1 MGSSPSSPRT
11 RTTSSDTMEQTYI
24 MIKPDGVQRGL
35 VGEIISRFER
45 RGFKLAAMK
54 LVSPGQAHLEEH
66 YADLKEKSFF
76 PGLIKYMTSG
86 PVCAMVWEGKDA
98 VKTGRVMLGATNP
111 LASSPAPSVVTTPS
125 TSAATSA

>member
-1 MGSSPSSPRT
+1 MSNPSQLSQPPPGQ
-11 RTTSSDTMEQTYI
+11 QTEHVH
-24 MIKPDGVQRGL
+24 PPAGL

-86 PVCAMVWEGKDA
+86 EFAH
-98 VKTGRVMLGATNP
+98 
-111 LASSPAPSVVTTPS
+111 TP
-125 TSAATSA
+125 